1 MPTLALSY
9 TWKAGSIDEWWHL
22 IWLVSSLCV
31 ATTFSCAKPWQVAG
45 THCTTISAQ
54 SQNLP
59 RLTAKFH
66 YTKIWSICG
75 PTNFSVKSSQTDCQ
89 ISLFHCI
96 KFDQSVVLLIFLLA
110 LSKFKML
117 DFAANIL
124 RDNAGYA
131 TIVCNNLSSIYT
143 YQQHTRMGGL
153 SKSMQLQPYK
163 IWDRSEFA
171 DSTKEGNTYFARC
184 M

>member
-1 MPTLALSY
+1 M
-9 TWKAGSIDEWWHL
+9 
-22 IWLVSSLCV
+22 V
-31 ATTFSCAKPWQVAG
+31 
-45 THCTTISAQ
+45 
-54 SQNLP
+54 
-59 RLTAKFH
+59 
-66 YTKIWSICG
+66 
-75 PTNFSVKSSQTDCQ
+75 
-89 ISLFHCI
+89 
-96 KFDQSVVLLIFLLA
+96 
-110 LSKFKML
+110 

-153 SKSMQLQPYK
+153 SKSMQLHLQPHK
-163 IWDRSEFA
+163 IWDRPEFA